1 MKLTDVDLEVD
12 ENVGS
17 LDNLKKLLIQKYYIE
32 PEVRKYYFRV
42 NIIIVRMTLKVKDQ
56 EFH

>member
-1 MKLTDVDLEVD
+1 MKLTASLRKVSNLEVD

-32 PEVRKYYFRV
+32 PEVRK
-42 NIIIVRMTLKVKDQ
+42 
-56 EFH
+56 